1 VLTKYYWILLS
12 GVNEILLD
20 SSVSVYT
27 QSTDEYV
34 YSGNTGSEG
43 VISFYLAPGTY
54 KASIRESNYIWNED
68 LVITAGAETRTTAVF
83 GGLNVHSRDFDG
95 NPLDSSVSVYT
106 QSTDEYVYSGNTGS
120 EGVISFCLAPGTYKV
135 KVRKSADVWYYDIV
149 VIAGKDRNR
158 GWFRH
163 DRTVYS
169 SNYFRHLPN

>member
-1 VLTKYYWILLS
+1 
-12 GVNEILLD
+12 
-20 SSVSVYT
+20 
-27 QSTDEYV
+27 
-34 YSGNTGSEG
+34 
-43 VISFYLAPGTY
+43 
-54 KASIRESNYIWNED
+54 

-149 VIAGKDRNR
+149 VIAGKATNVGDYINHNPVINSITADPARINP
-158 GWFRH
+158 GGSTTI
-163 DRTVYS
+163 TVSASDLDGDPLSYS
-169 SNYFRHLPN
+169 YSASIGTVVGSGTTALYGE